1 MQIGKKELEK
11 EIQAM
16 RESGE
21 EIYSFSKLETANDCP
36 YAYKLAYIDKREDLS
51 QDNIYSVMGSVIHD
65 ALEKTYNGEE
75 VDIKKEFDEGY
86 YKCKNDGYDF
96 PDSNIKEGY
105 MKCMHHYIENFKKD
119 EFNSIQE
126 YVFLTDIDGI
136 KVTGFIDR
144 ITKDPDS
151 EEKTLRIIDYKTS
164 TAYAK
169 KDLAKKGRQ
178 LILYAYALE
187 KEKGVK
193 VTKVCWN
200 MLKYVNVYYSGKTR
214 KKKTLYRRDEYVMA
228 WKDEIIKELESL
240 GYDIVE
246 ALDIFMENAVINV
259 IPEQVADK
267 FKITEGYLEYEYNE
281 ETKQDLI
288 DYVKDSVKKIKEL
301 KEFKPKNIDYFNK
314 FSCQTLCNFRDHCPA
329 LKKHNDALNEIYEES
344 DDIDF
349 EDIF

>member
-1 MQIGKKELEK
+1 MQIGKEELEK
-11 EIQAM
+11 EIQIM

-21 EIYSFSKLETANDCP
+21 DIYSFSKLETANDCP
-36 YAYKLAYIDKREDLS
+36 YAYKLAYIDKRKDLS
-51 QDNIYSVMGSVIHD
+51 KDNIYAKMGNVIHD
-65 ALEKTYNGEE
+65 SLERTYNGEE

-86 YKCKNDGYDF
+86 QRCKDEGYDF
-96 PDSNIKEGY
+96 PDLNIKEGY
-105 MKCMHHYIENFKKD
+105 MNCMHHYIDNFIKD
-119 EFNSIQE
+119 EFKGMQE
-126 YVFLTDIDGI
+126 YVFLTEIDGI

-151 EEKTLRIIDYKTS
+151 EEKTLRVIDYKTS
-164 TAYAK
+164 TAYSK

-178 LILYAYALE
+178 LVLYAYALE

-193 VTKVCWN
+193 VSKICWN

-246 ALDIFMENAVINV
+246 ALDIFMENAILNI

-267 FKITEGYLEYEYNE
+267 FKITEGYLEYQYNE

-288 DYVKDSVKKIKEL
+288 EYINNSVKKIKEM
-301 KEFKPKNIDYFNK
+301 KSYKTKSIDDSNK
-314 FSCQTLCNFRDHCPA
+314 FSCQNLCNFRDHCPA
-329 LKKHNDALNEIYEES
+329 LKKYNDVLNEMHDED
-344 DDIDF
+344 DDINF
-349 EDIF
+349 EDLF